1 VHSSNEERA
10 KRNEEFHREAN
21 ELLVREELEEARG
34 EADVVCECA
43 ARGCMARIRT
53 TPQEYIETHSLPNR
67 FIVVHGHEVPEVED
81 VIESRPMF
89 LVVEKR
95 PD

>member
-1 VHSSNEERA
+1 MHSPAEERA
-10 KRNEEFHREAN
+10 KRNEVFHRESN
-21 ELLVREELEEARG
+21 ELLVREEFEEARR
-34 EADVVCECA
+34 EADVICECA
-43 ARGCMARIRT
+43 SRGCMARIRT
-53 TPQEYIETHSLPNR
+53 TPHEYVETHSLPNR

-81 VIESRPMF
+81 VVDSRPLF